1 LSSGPGGEKAPARRT
16 RRILVGMPITAPS
29 RLPNVHPACRNVPG
43 RSDGGFE
50 EICHLVGEEDPDT
63 ALCGADVTGYPWNPP
78 WPRCEA
84 CLAVARG
91 QLN

>member
-1 LSSGPGGEKAPARRT
+1 LRSSAVAEKDSGAAAPTRT
-16 RRILVGMPITAPS
+16 
-29 RLPNVHPACRNVPG
+29 PNVHPRCLNVPRIG
-43 RSDGGFE
+43 DDGIQE
-50 EICHLVGEEDPDT
+50 LCHLVTDVDPDT

-91 QLN
+91 DMN